1 MSELGLI
8 AESEACTVVAE
19 YEPAPRVAE
28 GWQSEAELEEALVGR
43 LAAQGY
49 EPVAIRDE
57 AALAANLRRQLE
69 ALNGIVFSDGEWER
83 FFREC
88 LAREGEGI
96 TEKTA
101 RLQHSPVE
109 VLRRDDGSFKNV
121 TLLDKRRIH
130 NNRLQVMRQYAET
143 GGVHAARYDVTILVN
158 GLPMAQI
165 ELKRRG
171 VALREAFN
179 QINRYQRESFWAGC
193 GLFEY
198 VQLFVIS
205 NGTHTKYYSNT
216 TRWRAIRVQGGRR
229 GARGKKSCDSF
240 EFTSFWA
247 DGRNR
252 VIADLEDFART
263 FFAKQTFLSVLTR
276 YCVLTAETE
285 PSLLVMRPYQIAA
298 TEAILRRIATS
309 SAYKQM
315 GTPAAGG
322 YVWHTTGSG
331 KTLTSFKTAQLA
343 AAMEGLDKVL
353 FVVDRKDLDYQT
365 IKEYDRFEKGAAN
378 GNDSTAVLQRQLE
391 DGRARIIVTTIQ
403 KLSLFVKRNKAHP
416 IYRKHVVIIFDEC
429 HRSQFGE
436 MHTAIAK
443 RFLNYHLFGFTGT
456 PIFAANATSG
466 GVPTFRTT
474 EQVFGE
480 RLHAYTI
487 VDAIRDGNVL
497 PFRIDTVRT
506 FRPKE
511 DVLDIQVSAID
522 TERALLAPERIAGV
536 TRYIL
541 DHFGQKTKR
550 GHAYVFK
557 GRRVD
562 GFNSIFAVAS
572 IEAAK
577 RYYVEFRRQ
586 LSEAGYPLRVATI
599 FSWTPNEEEPDE
611 DFDAEGL
618 DASSRAFLESAI
630 GDYNAA
636 FGTDFDTSAEK
647 FQNYY
652 KDLSRRVK
660 DREVDLLIVVNM
672 FLTGFDATTLNT
684 LWVDKNLRMH
694 GLLQA
699 FSRTNRILNSVKAYG
714 NIVTF
719 RDLQEETNEA
729 LALFGDKDARSVVL
743 LRPYADYL
751 NGYDDGTHHP
761 GYLECISLLRERFPV
776 GEPIVGEEAQKA
788 FIRLFGALLRLRNIL
803 SAFDA
808 FEEDDPLSPRDL
820 QDWQSAYIDLWQARG
835 KKASSEKAD
844 VNDDIVFEMELVRQE
859 EIDIDDILALVKCY
873 HAGNR
878 QDKALRLS
886 ISKAIDSST
895 RLRSKKALIEA
906 FAETVCGGETAEV
919 WHAFVK
925 ERRNEE
931 LEAIIREEHL
941 NPEQTRAFMATA
953 FRDDV
958 LKTSGTDLPALLPK
972 ISRFNPAREAKKA
985 TVIRRL
991 QAFFDRFRGLLN

>member
-19 YEPAPRVAE
+19 YEPLPRVAE
-28 GWQSEAELEEALVGR
+28 GWQSEAELEEALTAR

-57 AALAANLRRQLE
+57 AALVANLRRQLE
-69 ALNGIVFSDGEWER
+69 ALNGIVFSEGEWER

-96 TEKTA
+96 AEKTA
-101 RLQHSPVE
+101 RLQRSPVE
-109 VLRRDDGSFKNV
+109 VLRRDDGSFKNI

-143 GGVHAARYDVTILVN
+143 GGAHAARYDVTILVN

-216 TRWRAIRVQGGRR
+216 TRWRAIREQGGRR
-229 GARGKKSCDSF
+229 GARGKKCCDSF

-285 PSLLVMRPYQIAA
+285 PTLLVMRPYQIAA
-298 TEAILRRIATS
+298 TEAILRRIVTS

-315 GTPAAGG
+315 GTPSAGG

-343 AAMEGLDKVL
+343 SAMEGIDKVL

-378 GNDSTAVLQRQLE
+378 GNDSTAVLQRQLGDE
-391 DGRARIIVTTIQ
+391 RARIIVTTIQ
-403 KLSLFVKRNKAHP
+403 KLSLFVKRNKMHP
-416 IYRKHVVIIFDEC
+416 AYRRHVVIIFDEC

-436 MHTAIAK
+436 MHAAIAR
-443 RFLNYHLFGFTGT
+443 RFRNYHLFGFTGT
-456 PIFAANATSG
+456 PIFAANAPSG
-466 GVPTFRTT
+466 AAPTPRTT
-474 EQVFGE
+474 EQTFGE
-480 RLHAYTI
+480 RLHTYTI

-497 PFRIDTVRT
+497 PFRIDTVST
-506 FRPKE
+506 FRPKQ
-511 DVLDIQVSAID
+511 DAPDAQVPAID
-522 TERALLAPERIAGV
+522 TERILLAPERIAGV

-541 DHFGQKTKR
+541 DHFDQKTKR
-550 GHAYVFK
+550 GHAYAFK

-562 GFNSIFAVAS
+562 GFNSLFAVAS
-572 IEAAK
+572 IDAAK
-577 RYYVEFRRQ
+577 RYYAEFRRQ
-586 LSEAGYPLRVATI
+586 LAETGRLLRVATI
-599 FSWTPNEEEPDE
+599 FSWAPNEEEPDE

-618 DASSRAFLESAI
+618 DASSRAFLEGAI
-630 GDYNAA
+630 GDYNTA
-636 FGTDFDTSAEK
+636 FGTDFDTSPEK

-660 DREVDLLIVVNM
+660 NREVDLLIVVNM

-694 GLLQA
+694 GLIQA

-719 RDLQEETNEA
+719 RDLRDETNEA
-729 LALFGDKDARSVVL
+729 LALFGDKDARGVVL
-743 LRPYADYL
+743 LRPYVDYL
-751 NGYDDGTHHP
+751 NGYDDGDGAHHP
-761 GYLECISLLRERFPV
+761 GYLELIALLRERFPV
-776 GEPIVGEEAQKA
+776 GHPIVGEAAQKA

-808 FEEDDPLSPRDL
+808 FVGDDPLPPRDL
-820 QDWQSAYIDLWQARG
+820 QDWQGAYIDLWQARA
-835 KKASSEKAD
+835 KQASGERTD

-859 EIDIDDILALVKCY
+859 EIGIDDILALVRRY
-873 HAGNR
+873 HAGDR
-878 QDKALRLS
+878 QDKGLRLS

-906 FAETVCGGETAEV
+906 FAETVCGGEPEAAWRT
-919 WHAFVK
+919 FVQA
-925 ERRNEE
+925 RREAE
-931 LEAIIREEHL
+931 LEAIIAEEGL
-941 NPEQTRAFMATA
+941 KPEQTRAFMATA
-953 FRDDV
+953 FRDDL
-958 LKTSGTDLPALLPK
+958 LKTTGTDLPALLPQL
-972 ISRFNPAREAKKA
+972 SRFGSAREKKKVA
-985 TVIRRL
+985 VIRRL
-991 QAFFDRFRGLLN
+991 QAFFERFRGL

>member
-1 MSELGLI
+1 MSEFGLI
-8 AESEACTVVAE
+8 AASDACTVVAE
-19 YEPAPRVAE
+19 YEPSPRVGE
-28 GWQSEAELEEALVGR
+28 GWQSEAALEDALVTR
-43 LAAQGY
+43 LEAQGY
-49 EPVAIRDE
+49 EPVAIPDE
-57 AALAANLRRQLE
+57 AALVANLRRQLE
-69 ALNGIVFSDGEWER
+69 ALNGIVFSDGEWDR
-83 FFREC
+83 FFGQC
-88 LAREGEGI
+88 VAKANEGI
-96 TEKTA
+96 PEKTA
-101 RLQHSPVE
+101 RLQRSPVE
-109 VLRRDDGSFKNV
+109 VLRRDDGSFRNV
-121 TLLDKRRIH
+121 TLLDRRRIH
-130 NNRLQVMRQYAET
+130 NNRLQVMRQYAEA
-143 GGVHAARYDVTILVN
+143 GGAHASRYDVTILVN

-179 QINRYQRESFWAGC
+179 QINRYQRESYWAGW

-216 TRWRAIRVQGGRR
+216 TRWRAIREREGRGGT
-229 GARGKKSCDSF
+229 RGKKSCDSF

-252 VIADLEDFART
+252 AIADLEDFART
-263 FFAKQTFLSVLTR
+263 FFAKHTFLSVLTR

-309 SAYKQM
+309 SAYRQM

-343 AAMEGLDKVL
+343 SAMEGIDKVL

-365 IKEYDRFEKGAAN
+365 IKEYDRFEKGAAD
-378 GNDSTAVLQRQLE
+378 GNESTAVLQRQLE
-391 DGRARIIVTTIQ
+391 DDRSRIIVTTIQ

-416 IYRKHVVIIFDEC
+416 AYRKHVVIVFDEC
-429 HRSQFGE
+429 HRSQFGD
-436 MHTAIAK
+436 MHAAIVR
-443 RFLNYHLFGFTGT
+443 RFRNSHLFGFTGT
-456 PIFAANATSG
+456 PIFAANAAAG
-466 GVPTFRTT
+466 AAPTLRTT
-474 EQVFGE
+474 EQVFGD
-480 RLHAYTI
+480 RLHTYTI

-497 PFRIDTVRT
+497 PFRIDTVST
-506 FRPKE
+506 FRPKA
-511 DVLDIQVSAID
+511 DLPDAQVPAID
-522 TERALLAPERIAGV
+522 TERVLLAPERIAGV

-541 DHFGQKTKR
+541 EHFDRKTKR

-562 GFNSIFAVAS
+562 GFNALFAVAS
-572 IEAAK
+572 IDAAK
-577 RYYVEFRRQ
+577 RYYAEFRRQ
-586 LSEAGYPLRVATI
+586 LAETRRPLRVATI
-599 FSWTPNEEEPDE
+599 FSWAPNEEEPDE
-611 DFDAEGL
+611 DFDAGRL
-618 DASSRAFLESAI
+618 DASSRAFLEGAI
-630 GDYNAA
+630 ADYNAA
-636 FGTDFDTSAEK
+636 FGTEFDTSSEK

-660 DREVDLLIVVNM
+660 NREVDLLIVVNM

-694 GLLQA
+694 GLIQA
-699 FSRTNRILNSVKAYG
+699 FSRTNRILNAVKAYG

-743 LRPYADYL
+743 LRPYDDYL
-751 NGYDDGTHHP
+751 RGYDDDRGAHHP
-761 GYLECISLLRERFPV
+761 GYLELIDLLRERFPI
-776 GEPIVGEEAQKA
+776 GEPIVGEAAQQD

-808 FEEDDPLSPRDL
+808 FAGDDPLPPRDF
-820 QDWQSAYIDLWQARG
+820 QDWQSVYIDLWQDRG
-835 KKASSEKAD
+835 KKDAGEKAD
-844 VNDDIVFEMELVRQE
+844 VNDDLVFEMELVRQE
-859 EIDIDDILALVKCY
+859 EIGIDGILELVRRY

-878 QDKALRLS
+878 QDKGLRLS
-886 ISKAIDSST
+886 IDKAIASST

-906 FAETVCGGETAEV
+906 FAETVCGVETADA
-919 WHAFVK
+919 WRAFVQA
-925 ERRNEE
+925 RRREE
-931 LEAIIREEHL
+931 LEEIIREERL
-941 NPEQTRAFMATA
+941 KPEQTRAFMETA

-958 LKTSGTDLPALLPK
+958 LKTTGTDLPALLPK
-972 ISRFNPAREAKKA
+972 MSRFDPARETKKSA
-985 TVIRRL
+985 VIHRL
-991 QAFFDRFRGLLN
+991 QAFFDRFRGL

>member
-19 YEPAPRVAE
+19 YEPLPRVAE
-28 GWQSEAELEEALVGR
+28 GWQSEAELEDALVAR

-49 EPVAIRDE
+49 EPVAIGDE
-57 AALAANLRRQLE
+57 GALVANLRRQLE
-69 ALNGIVFSDGEWER
+69 ALNGIVFSEGEWER
-83 FFREC
+83 FFRG
-88 LAREGEGI
+88 AIASANEGI
-96 TEKTA
+96 AEKTA
-101 RLQHSPVE
+101 RLQRSPVE

-121 TLLDKRRIH
+121 TLLDRRRIH

-143 GGVHAARYDVTILVN
+143 GGAHAARYDVTILVN

-193 GLFEY
+193 RLFEY

-216 TRWRAIRVQGGRR
+216 TRWRAIREQGGRR

-298 TEAILRRIATS
+298 TEAILRRIAMS
-309 SAYKQM
+309 SAYKRM

-343 AAMEGLDKVL
+343 SAMEGIDKVL

-378 GNDSTAVLQRQLE
+378 GNDSTAVLTRQLGDE
-391 DGRARIIVTTIQ
+391 RARIIVTTIQ
-403 KLSLFVKRNKAHP
+403 KLSLFVKRNKIHP
-416 IYRKHVVIIFDEC
+416 AYRRHVVIIFDEC

-436 MHTAIAK
+436 MHAAIAR
-443 RFLNYHLFGFTGT
+443 RFRNYHLFGFTGT
-456 PIFAANATSG
+456 PIFAANAPSG
-466 GVPTFRTT
+466 AAPTPRTT
-474 EQVFGE
+474 EQTFGE
-480 RLHAYTI
+480 RLHTYTI

-497 PFRIDTVRT
+497 PFRIDTVNT
-506 FRPKE
+506 FRPKQ
-511 DVLDIQVSAID
+511 DAPDAQVPAID
-522 TERALLAPERIAGV
+522 TERILLAPERIAGV

-541 DHFGQKTKR
+541 DHFDQKTKR
-550 GHAYVFK
+550 GHAYAFK

-562 GFNSIFAVAS
+562 GFNSLFAVAS
-572 IEAAK
+572 IDAAK
-577 RYYVEFRRQ
+577 RYYAEFRRQ
-586 LSEAGYPLRVATI
+586 LAETGRPLRVATI
-599 FSWTPNEEEPDE
+599 FSWVPNEEEPDE

-618 DASSRAFLESAI
+618 DASSRAFLEGAI

-636 FGTDFDTSAEK
+636 FGTDFDTSPEK

-660 DREVDLLIVVNM
+660 NREVDLLIVVNM

-694 GLLQA
+694 GLIQA
-699 FSRTNRILNSVKAYG
+699 FSRTNRILNSVKSYG

-719 RDLQEETNEA
+719 RDLRDETNEA
-729 LALFGDKDARSVVL
+729 LALFGDKDARGVVL

-751 NGYDDGTHHP
+751 NGYDDGDGAHHL
-761 GYLECISLLRERFPV
+761 GYLELIALLRERFPV
-776 GEPIVGEEAQKA
+776 GQPIVGEAAQKE

-808 FEEDDPLSPRDL
+808 FAGDDPLPPRDL
-820 QDWQSAYIDLWQARG
+820 QDWQGAYIDLWQARAKQAPG
-835 KKASSEKAD
+835 EKTD

-859 EIDIDDILALVKCY
+859 EIGIDDILALVRRY
-873 HAGNR
+873 HAGDR
-878 QDKALRLS
+878 QDKGLRLS

-906 FAETVCGGETAEV
+906 FAETVCGGEPEAAWRT
-919 WHAFVK
+919 FVQA
-925 ERRNEE
+925 RREAE
-931 LEAIIREEHL
+931 LETIIAEEGL
-941 NPEQTRAFMATA
+941 KPEQTRAFMATA
-953 FRDDV
+953 FRDDL
-958 LKTSGTDLPALLPK
+958 LKTTGTDLPALLPQL
-972 ISRFNPAREAKKA
+972 SRFGSAREEKKA
-985 TVIRRL
+985 AVTRRL
-991 QAFFDRFRGLLN
+991 QAFFERFRGL

>member
-19 YEPAPRVAE
+19 YEPLPRVAE

-57 AALAANLRRQLE
+57 AALVANLRRQLE
-69 ALNGIVFSDGEWER
+69 ALNGIVFSAGEWER

-96 TEKTA
+96 AEKTA
-101 RLQHSPVE
+101 RLQRSPVE
-109 VLRRDDGSFKNV
+109 VLRRDDGSFKNI
-121 TLLDKRRIH
+121 TLLDRRRVH
-130 NNRLQVMRQYAET
+130 NNRLQVTRQYAEP
-143 GGVHAARYDVTILVN
+143 GGAHAARYDVTILVN

-179 QINRYQRESFWAGC
+179 QIARYQRESYWAGC

-205 NGTHTKYYSNT
+205 NGTHTRYYSNT
-216 TRWRAIRVQGGRR
+216 TRRRSILEQAGRR
-229 GARGKKSCDSF
+229 GAGGKKCCDSF
-240 EFTSFWA
+240 AFTSAWA

-252 VIADLEDFART
+252 AIEDLEDFART
-263 FFAKQTFLSVLTR
+263 FFAKRTFLNVLTR

-285 PSLLVMRPYQIAA
+285 PTLLVMRPYQIAA
-298 TEAILRRIATS
+298 TEAILRRIVVAG
-309 SAYKQM
+309 AYGRL
-315 GTPAAGG
+315 GTPEAGG

-343 AAMEGLDKVL
+343 TALEGIDKVL

-378 GNDSTAVLQRQLE
+378 GNDSTAVLTRQLG
-391 DGRARIIVTTIQ
+391 DARARIIVTTIQ
-403 KLSLFVKRNKAHP
+403 KLSIFVKRNKTHAA
-416 IYRKHVVIIFDEC
+416 YGKHVVLIFDEC
-429 HRSQFGE
+429 HRSQFGA
-436 MHTAIAK
+436 MHAAIVK
-443 RFLNYHLFGFTGT
+443 RFRRSRLFGFTGT
-456 PIFAANATSG
+456 PIFAPNAAG
-466 GVPTFRTT
+466 GAPACQTT
-474 EQVFGE
+474 EQLFGE
-480 RLHAYTI
+480 RLHTYTI

-511 DVLDIQVSAID
+511 NLADAQVPAID

-536 TRYIL
+536 VRYIL
-541 DHFGQKTKR
+541 DHFAQKTKR

-557 GRRVD
+557 GWRLD
-562 GFNSIFAVAS
+562 GFNALFAVAS
-572 IEAAK
+572 IDAAK
-577 RYYVEFRRQ
+577 RYYAEFRRQ
-586 LSEAGYPLRVATI
+586 LAGTGRALRVATI
-599 FSWTPNEEEPDE
+599 FSWAPNEEEPDE
-611 DFDAEGL
+611 DFDAAGL
-618 DASSRAFLESAI
+618 DASSRAFLEGAI
-630 GDYNAA
+630 ADYNAA
-636 FGTDFDTSAEK
+636 FGTDFDTSADK

-660 DREVDLLIVVNM
+660 NREVDLLIVVNM

-694 GLLQA
+694 GLIQA
-699 FSRTNRILNSVKAYG
+699 FSRTNRILNTVKTYG

-719 RDLQEETNEA
+719 RDLRQETNEA
-729 LALFGDKDARSVVL
+729 LALFGDRDAHSVVL

-751 NGYDDGTHHP
+751 RGYDDDAGTHHP
-761 GYLECISLLRERFPV
+761 GYLELVADLRERFPP
-776 GEPIVGEEAQKA
+776 GAPIAGEEAQA
-788 FIRLFGALLRLRNIL
+788 DFIRRFGALLRLRNIL
-803 SAFDA
+803 TAFDA
-808 FEEDDPLSPRDL
+808 FANDDPLPLREF
-820 QDWQSAYIDLWQARG
+820 QDWQGAYIDLWQACG
-835 KKASSEKAD
+835 KKTDAD
-844 VNDDIVFEMELVRQE
+844 KENVNDDLVFEMELIRQE
-859 EIDIDDILALVKCY
+859 EIGIDDILALVQRY

-878 QDKALRLS
+878 QDKELRVS
-886 ISKAIDSST
+886 IDKAIAAST

-906 FAETVCGGETAEV
+906 FADTICGEDTAV
-919 WHAFVK
+919 AWRAFVK
-925 ERRNEE
+925 ARREAD
-931 LEAIIREEHL
+931 LETIIREEAL
-941 NPEQTRAFMATA
+941 NPGRTRAFMATA
-953 FRDDV
+953 FRDDT
-958 LKTSGTDLPALLPK
+958 LKTTGTDLPALLPK
-972 ISRFNPAREAKKA
+972 LSRFDTSRETRKIAL
-985 TVIRRL
+985 VRRL
-991 QAFFDRFRGLLN
+991 QDFFERFRGL

>member
-1 MSELGLI
+1 MSEFGLI
-8 AESEACTVVAE
+8 AASDACTVVAE
-19 YEPAPRVAE
+19 YEPSPRVEE
-28 GWQSEAELEEALVGR
+28 GWQSEAALEDALVAR
-43 LAAQGY
+43 LEAQGY
-49 EPVAIRDE
+49 EAVAIPDE
-57 AALAANLRRQLE
+57 AALVANLRRQLE
-69 ALNGIVFSDGEWER
+69 ALNGFAFSDGEWER
-83 FFREC
+83 FFGQC
-88 LAREGEGI
+88 VAKVNEGI
-96 TEKTA
+96 PEKTA
-101 RLQHSPVE
+101 RLQRSPVE
-109 VLRRDDGSFKNV
+109 VLQRDDGSFKNV
-121 TLLDKRRIH
+121 TLLDRRRIH
-130 NNRLQVMRQYAET
+130 NNRLQVMRQYAE
-143 GGVHAARYDVTILVN
+143 GGGTHAARYDVTILVN

-179 QINRYQRESFWAGC
+179 QINRYQRESYWAGC

-216 TRWRAIRVQGGRR
+216 TRWRAIKEREGQGKT
-229 GARGKKSCDSF
+229 RGKKSCDSF

-252 VIADLEDFART
+252 AIADLEDFART
-263 FFAKQTFLSVLTR
+263 FFSKHTFLSVLTR

-309 SAYKQM
+309 SAYRRM

-343 AAMEGLDKVL
+343 SAMEGIDKVL

-378 GNDSTAVLQRQLE
+378 GNESTAVLQRQLE
-391 DGRARIIVTTIQ
+391 DERSRIIVTTIQ
-403 KLSLFVKRNKAHP
+403 KLSIFVKRNKAHP
-416 IYRKHVVIIFDEC
+416 AYRKHVVIVFDEC

-436 MHTAIAK
+436 MHATIVK
-443 RFLNYHLFGFTGT
+443 RFRNSHLFGFTGT
-456 PIFAANATSG
+456 PIFAANAASG
-466 GVPTFRTT
+466 TAPTRRTT
-474 EQVFGE
+474 EQIFGD
-480 RLHAYTI
+480 RLHTYTI

-497 PFRIDTVRT
+497 PFRIDTVST

-511 DVLDIQVSAID
+511 NLPDAQVPAID
-522 TERALLAPERIAGV
+522 TERVLLAPERIAGV

-541 DHFGQKTKR
+541 EHFDQKTKR

-562 GFNSIFAVAS
+562 GFNALFAVAS
-572 IEAAK
+572 IDAAK
-577 RYYVEFRRQ
+577 RYYAEFRRQ
-586 LSEAGYPLRVATI
+586 LAETGRVLRVATI
-599 FSWTPNEEEPDE
+599 FSWAPNEEEPDE
-611 DFDAEGL
+611 DFDAGRL
-618 DASSRAFLESAI
+618 DASSRAFLEGAI
-630 GDYNAA
+630 ADYNAA
-636 FGTDFDTSAEK
+636 FGTDFDTSSEK

-660 DREVDLLIVVNM
+660 NREVDLLIVVNM

-694 GLLQA
+694 GLIQA
-699 FSRTNRILNSVKAYG
+699 FSRTNRILNTVKAYG

-743 LRPYADYL
+743 LRPYDDYL
-751 NGYDDGTHHP
+751 RGYDDEKGTHHP
-761 GYLECISLLRERFPV
+761 GYLELIDLLRERFPA
-776 GEPIVGEEAQKA
+776 GEPIVGEAAQKD

-808 FEEDDPLSPRDL
+808 FAKDDPLPPRDL
-820 QDWQSAYIDLWQARG
+820 QDWQSAYIDLWQDRG
-835 KKASSEKAD
+835 KKEAGEKAN

-859 EIDIDDILALVKCY
+859 EIGIDGILELVKRY

-878 QDKALRLS
+878 MDKGLRLS
-886 ISKAIDSST
+886 IDKAIDAST

-906 FAETVCGGETAEV
+906 FAESVCGTETAEA
-919 WHAFVK
+919 WQAFVQT
-925 ERRNEE
+925 RRREE
-931 LEAIIREEHL
+931 LEAIIREERL
-941 NPEQTRAFMATA
+941 KPELTRAFMETA

-958 LKTSGTDLPALLPK
+958 LKTTGTDLPALLPK
-972 ISRFNPAREAKKA
+972 ISRFDPARETKKSA
-985 TVIRRL
+985 VIQRL
-991 QAFFDRFRGLLN
+991 QAFFDRFRGL